1 MIYILLYHFIEHIDG
16 ERGIPFKLTLI
27 GYRVA
32 SLIKGWALERI
43 Y

>member
-1 MIYILLYHFIEHIDG
+1 MIYILLYHFIERIDG
-16 ERGIPFKLTLI
+16 ERGIALI